1 MDTFISLLI
10 TIGFIFAII
19 GVAFLILLIIKKS
32 TYYPPNK
39 QEQASDK
46 KARLTYTSLT
56 LITISTFCFTGAKAI
71 IKKDFKNTL
80 EENKIMLVEFDDV
93 FFSQDDMN
101 GVFNKFESTEGRFR
115 CESFTGFINFENKK
129 SIPIEII
136 RHCYEKNRYIII
148 SKKYNIDVTIGDIRT
163 SKFDYIQL
171 DTINSQ

>member
-1 MDTFISLLI
+1 MDTFISILI

-71 IKKDFKNTL
+71 IKKIL
-80 EENKIMLVEFDDV
+80 KIL
-93 FFSQDDMN
+93 
-101 GVFNKFESTEGRFR
+101 
-115 CESFTGFINFENKK
+115 
-129 SIPIEII
+129 
-136 RHCYEKNRYIII
+136 
-148 SKKYNIDVTIGDIRT
+148 
-163 SKFDYIQL
+163 
-171 DTINSQ
+171 